1 MSFQLVLQLVD
12 SVAESLEVTHVKY
25 LTTNVEVKPKELNV
39 LHFCSFLDDALH
51 IAHSDTKLVFCQAG
65 CDVGMSMSAHIRVD
79 AEANLS
85 YLILFSCKFIDNLK
99 FWDALYIEAEDAFLQ
114 TEIDFPI
121 TLAYTCIYNLAGRE
135 TCLDGCLNLSSAHAV
150 GSQSCLTDDIE
161 HLWIGVCLHGIMYL
175 KSLMFACLFIN
186 RLQSLAQQIGVIIVE
201 WSLYLLKFVNRKCS
215 FHFA

>member
-1 MSFQLVLQLVD
+1 MEFLTITQLQLLGVCIKVILEVRDWYTVRVVIIDAQATTYVDVLNHDMMSFQLVLQLVD

-25 LTTNVEVKPKELNV
+25 LTTNVEVKSQELDV

-51 IAHSDTKLVFCQAG
+51 IAHGDTELVLCQTG

-85 YLILFSCKFIDNLK
+85 YLILFFCKFIDNLK

-150 GSQSCLTDDIE
+150 GS
-161 HLWIGVCLHGIMYL
+161 
-175 KSLMFACLFIN
+175 
-186 RLQSLAQQIGVIIVE
+186 
-201 WSLYLLKFVNRKCS
+201 
-215 FHFA
+215 